1 LRCLLRYFSRSGEGK
16 AGNVEFQSF
25 EEFWAALDR
34 LELDI
39 ARMQKLQQETA
50 QRWAEN
56 AKRADL
62 VAPGQEHGT
71 QDLYQIEATI
81 EALGAMIAK
90 LLARNAAND
99 RRLRN

>member
-1 LRCLLRYFSRSGEGK
+1 V
-16 AGNVEFQSF
+16 AAFQSF

-50 QRWAEN
+50 KRLAES

-62 VAPGQEHGT
+62 VPPGQEHGT
-71 QDLYQIEATI
+71 QDLYQLEATI
-81 EALGAMIAK
+81 TALGAMIAK
-90 LLARNAAND
+90 LLATNAANEN
-99 RRLRN
+99 RLRN